1 MDEPENLLLRDRRQT
16 QKKHMVEF
24 PLYEMS
30 RSGNSRETEMGG
42 VVVRGWGRGKSG
54 LLDGNGVFFW
64 GDEKVLELNGGDGGT
79 RL

>member
-1 MDEPENLLLRDRRQT
+1 
-16 QKKHMVEF
+16 
-24 PLYEMS
+24 MS
-30 RSGNSRETEMGG
+30 RSGNSRETETGG

>member
-1 MDEPENLLLRDRRQT
+1 M
-16 QKKHMVEF
+16 EF

-30 RSGNSRETEMGG
+30 RSGNSRDTETGG

-54 LLDGNGVFFW
+54 LLDGNGVFSW

>member
-1 MDEPENLLLRDRRQT
+1 
-16 QKKHMVEF
+16 
-24 PLYEMS
+24 MS
-30 RSGNSRETEMGG
+30 RSGNSRETETGG

-54 LLDGNGVFFW
+54 LLDGNGVFSW

>member
-1 MDEPENLLLRDRRQT
+1 MNLSPAQRQ
-16 QKKHMVEF
+16 KADAEGHMVEF
-24 PLYEMS
+24 PLYEVS
-30 RSGNSRETEMGG
+30 RSGNSRETETGG

-54 LLDGNGVFFW
+54 LLDGNGVFFC